1 MTIRKTKIDTGKKTG
16 SIMTEET
23 GGVMKKKTEKGV
35 GVGVIKN
42 IDFYKHLSRFFSSYK
57 HIHQIIFI
65 IINYFILN

>member
-1 MTIRKTKIDTGKKTG
+1 
-16 SIMTEET
+16 MTEET